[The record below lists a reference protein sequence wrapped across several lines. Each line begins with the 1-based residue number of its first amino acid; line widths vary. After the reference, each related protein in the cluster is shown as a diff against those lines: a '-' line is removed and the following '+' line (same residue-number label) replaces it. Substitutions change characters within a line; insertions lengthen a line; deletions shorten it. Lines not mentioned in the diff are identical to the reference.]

1 MDMPTSQPTATL
13 MDFVVPLIPWLL
25 IFVFIWFFVFRVT
38 RRQSAVNAGY
48 MERARQHMDAV
59 EAKLDRLITLNER
72 GPDRRDP
79 PAPPPLPP
87 R

>member
-13 MDFVVPLIPWLL
+13 MDFVLPLIPWLL
-25 IFVFIWFFVFRVT
+25 IFAFIWFFVFRILRGNLQRTNVH
-38 RRQSAVNAGY
+38 
-48 MERARQHMDAV
+48 MDRARQHMDAV
-59 EAKLDRLITLNER
+59 EAKLDRLIALNEQR
-72 GPDRRDP
+72 PDRRDP